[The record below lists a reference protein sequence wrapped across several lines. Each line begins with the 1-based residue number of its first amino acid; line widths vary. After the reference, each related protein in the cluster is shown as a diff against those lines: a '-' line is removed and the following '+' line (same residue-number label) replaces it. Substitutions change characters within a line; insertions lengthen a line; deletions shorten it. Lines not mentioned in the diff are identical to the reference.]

1 MSNPI
6 GQRTKWSGQAAQ
18 QENQNVFT
26 AATIA
31 TNVTI
36 ATNATIATIAAQ
48 ASNLKLDLAVFRRLE
63 TEIQN
68 DCPAKEMKSKMTLEN
83 GDRADVKQ

>member
-31 TNVTI
+31 TN
-36 ATNATIATIAAQ
+36 ATIAANATNKTN
-48 ASNLKLDLAVFRRLE
+48 ASLIYL
-63 TEIQN
+63 
-68 DCPAKEMKSKMTLEN
+68 
-83 GDRADVKQ
+83 